1 MGGGISL
8 LTISYMAFMPQK
20 TYAQYQIKC
29 ESQTSC
35 DGWIFHKNK
44 MGLGTG
50 WSADKVPRTTL
61 HLHEFN
67 SVNTYLN
74 ITNQTTGFPV
84 GSQTIGFFVG
94 MTGNKA
100 TISNF
105 QNDNLVLAHGTN
117 EQVVINPL
125 GNMGIGITTPQNV
138 LHVHKSIGTIP
149 QLSGNESTENK
160 SIAASSAYGI
170 QITNQST
177 GSAAANGLLI
187 GLAANGSARIVQQ
200 GALSL
205 SLGVNNT
212 DVVNINPG
220 GNVGIGTANATA
232 KLHTNGTVRIEN
244 LPTATAY
251 ANEKILLLDAQG
263 NAKQASAN
271 LIADNLGNHTA
282 DQNIKLNDKWLSN
295 DADNEG
301 IKLSNQGDVYISG
314 SLGVGVSSP
323 QAKVHITS
331 NNAPDK
337 QVLLVGNNPQ
347 QGEGLAF
354 YNTCDNEHGWIRGE
368 MGFGYKPTSTSWEVT
383 AQYNYGGIRFGGN
396 GIRFIAGTPADG
408 TIPKEAAVIANN
420 GNVGIGIQQP
430 LSKLHVYESS
440 NNPATVM
447 VGNNS
452 GNVKIGVDGVHAI
465 INSGQDLMINYNTNA
480 NVTVGGEQSG
490 NFTTLHNTFLAMNNG
505 KVGIGTVTP
514 RELLTVKGKILSE
527 ENIVVLDANISNYPD
542 YVFLDNYKLL
552 KIDEVEKYIKVNKHL
567 PEIPTIENVKNEGI
581 KLAEMNMLLLKK
593 IEELYLY
600 IIELKKEI
608 ENLKTN

>member
-1 MGGGISL
+1 M
-8 LTISYMAFMPQK
+8 
-20 TYAQYQIKC
+20 
-29 ESQTSC
+29 
-35 DGWIFHKNK
+35 
-44 MGLGTG
+44 
-50 WSADKVPRTTL
+50 
-61 HLHEFN
+61 
-67 SVNTYLN
+67 
-74 ITNQTTGFPV
+74 
-84 GSQTIGFFVG
+84 
-94 MTGNKA
+94 
-100 TISNF
+100 
-105 QNDNLVLAHGTN
+105 
-117 EQVVINPL
+117 
-125 GNMGIGITTPQNV
+125 
-138 LHVHKSIGTIP
+138 
-149 QLSGNESTENK
+149 
-160 SIAASSAYGI
+160 
-170 QITNQST
+170 
-177 GSAAANGLLI
+177 
-187 GLAANGSARIVQQ
+187 
-200 GALSL
+200 
-205 SLGVNNT
+205 
-212 DVVNINPG
+212 VNINSS
-220 GNVGIGTANATA
+220 GNVGIGTTNPTA
-232 KLHTNGTVRIEN
+232 KLHTNGTIRIEN
-244 LPTATAY
+244 LPNITAY
-251 ANEKILLLDAQG
+251 TNEKILLLDAQG

-271 LIADNLGNHTA
+271 LIGDNLGNHTA
-282 DQNIKLNDKWLSN
+282 SQNIKLNDKWISN

-301 IKLSNQGDVYISG
+301 IKISNQGDVYISG
-314 SLGVGVSSP
+314 SLGVGVATP
-323 QAKVHITS
+323 QAKIHIAS
-331 NNAPDK
+331 NNTPDK
-337 QVLLVGNNPQ
+337 QVLYVGNNPQ

-383 AQYNYGGIRFGGN
+383 AQYNYGGIRFGSN

-408 TIPKEAAVIANN
+408 TTPKEAAVITNN

-447 VGNNS
+447 VENNS

-480 NVTVGGEQSG
+480 NVTVGGKQSG

>member
-1 MGGGISL
+1 
-8 LTISYMAFMPQK
+8 MAFMPQK
-20 TYAQYQIKC
+20 ISAQYKIKC
-29 ESQTSC
+29 DSPTTC
-35 DGWIFHKNK
+35 DGWLYHNNK
-44 MGLGTG
+44 IGIGTG
-50 WSADKVPRTTL
+50 WGGEAYIPRTTL

-67 SVNTYLN
+67 SANTFIN
-74 ITNQTTGFPV
+74 ITNQTTGFPQ
-84 GSQTIGFFVG
+84 GSQTLGMFIG
-94 MTGNKA
+94 MMGNKA
-100 TISNF
+100 MISNF
-105 QNDNLVLAHGTN
+105 QNDNLVLATGTN
-117 EQVVINPL
+117 ERLVVTST
-125 GNMGIGITTPQNV
+125 GNTGVGISTPQNV
-138 LHVHKSIGTIP
+138 LHLHKSIGTIP
-149 QLSGNESTENK
+149 QLAGNESTENK
-160 SIAASSAYGI
+160 SLTATTVYGL
-170 QITNQST
+170 QITNRST
-177 GSAAANGLLI
+177 GSAATNGLLV

-205 SLGVNNT
+205 SLGVNNA
-212 DVVNINPG
+212 DVVNINSS
-220 GNVGIGTANATA
+220 GNVGIGTTNPTA
-232 KLHTNGTVRIEN
+232 KLHTNGTIRIEN
-244 LPTATAY
+244 LPNITAY
-251 ANEKILLLDAQG
+251 TNEKILLLDAQG
-263 NAKQASAN
+263 NVKQASAN
-271 LIADNLGNHTA
+271 LIGDNLGNHTA
-282 DQNIKLNDKWLSN
+282 SQNIKLNDKWISN

-301 IKLSNQGDVYISG
+301 IKISNQGDVYISG
-314 SLGVGVSSP
+314 SLGVGVATP
-323 QAKVHITS
+323 QAKIHIAS
-331 NNAPDK
+331 NNTPDK
-337 QVLLVGNNPQ
+337 QVLYVGNNLQ

-383 AQYNYGGIRFGGN
+383 AQYNYGGIRFGSN

-408 TIPKEAAVIANN
+408 TTPKEAAVITNN

-447 VGNNS
+447 VENNS